1 MKIKNMY
8 FETLSKVQSLL
19 TKEFSAKTSFYL
31 ARIFDKIQ
39 SESKIYFS
47 EKQRLVDKY
56 AKKDDKGKNIIQG
69 DSILL
74 NEPEKFQ
81 KEFDELMGIE
91 IDLGLD
97 KIKIDFDNEPK
108 LSINEMMILFN
119 FIEEEK

>member
-8 FETLSKVQSLL
+8 FETLAGVQPLMQ
-19 TKEFSAKTSFYL
+19 KEFSAKTSFHL
-31 ARIFDKIQ
+31 ARIFDKIK
-39 SESKIYFS
+39 SESNVYFS